1 MISLARRQSR
11 RFFFFIVALTLVG
24 FLIFSSAALGLLSGG
39 GASYNRVVWNQF
51 SVLILG
57 LTGFILLGRLPYHY
71 WRKFAI
77 WLLFISFGLTLLVFI
92 PDLGIKSGGAYRWL
106 ELGSRTFQPSELLKF
121 SFVIYLAAWLAKI
134 RERVITWQSGF
145 LPFLLLIGLA
155 GVVLITQPDIGTF
168 AVLFSSAIAMFF
180 VAGAKWRQLGALLL
194 ITGIGLTVVIS
205 INPYARERIFTFL
218 NPGEKK
224 DSSAWQ
230 INKSL
235 LAIGSG
241 QLTGRGFGQSLQKF
255 NSLPEPIGDSIFAV
269 TAEEFGLLGS
279 VALIFVFTWFVFW
292 SLRIASRAPDRFGQL
307 LAVGLTVLLATG
319 AFINMASMLGLLP
332 LTGIPLLFVSH
343 GGSALLFSLLGC
355 GIIMNIARSS
365 RAN

>member
-1 MISLARRQSR
+1 MISLARKQSR
-11 RFFFFIVALTLVG
+11 HFFFFIVALTLAG
-24 FLIFSSAALGLLSGG
+24 FLIFSSAALGLLSGD
-39 GASYNRVVWNQF
+39 GANYTRIVWNQF

-57 LTGFILLGRLPYHY
+57 LVGFILLGRFPYHC
-71 WRKFAI
+71 WNKIAI
-77 WLLFISFGLTLLVFI
+77 WLLLVSFGLTLLVFI
-92 PDLGIKSGGAYRWL
+92 PNLGIKAGGAYRWL
-106 ELGSRTFQPSELLKF
+106 EIGSRTFQPSELLKF
-121 SFVIYLAAWLAKI
+121 AFVIYLAAWLAKI
-134 RERVITWQSGF
+134 RERVTTWQSGF
-145 LPFLLLIGLA
+145 LPFLLLVGLA
-155 GVVLITQPDIGTF
+155 GAILIAQPDIGTF
-168 AVLFSSAIAMFF
+168 VVLFSSALAMFF
-180 VAGAKWRQLGALLL
+180 VAGARWRQLGAILL
-194 ITGIGLTVVIS
+194 IAGVSLTVIIS

-218 NPGEKK
+218 NPEAKK

-279 VALIFVFTWFVFW
+279 VILVFSFAWFVFW
-292 SLRIASRAPDRFGQL
+292 GLRIASRAPDRFGQL

-365 RAN
+365 RH